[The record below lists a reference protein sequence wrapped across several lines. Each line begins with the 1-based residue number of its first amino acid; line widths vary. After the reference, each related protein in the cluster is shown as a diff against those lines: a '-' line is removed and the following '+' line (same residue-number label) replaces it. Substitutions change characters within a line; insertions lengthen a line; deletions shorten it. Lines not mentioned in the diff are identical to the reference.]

1 MNTISTYNVNAIR
14 NQFPILATQVYNK
27 PLVYLDN
34 GATTHKPQAVINS
47 IVNYYS
53 TLNSNVHR
61 GVHSLSQQATNAFD
75 AARATVQQFINAA
88 HPHEI
93 IFTKGATDSINT
105 VANAWGYTNLKAN
118 DVIVVSVM
126 EHHSNIVPWQMLC
139 NATGAILKY
148 ITLNDDLTLNLDS
161 LDQHLLQGNVKM
173 VAITHVSNVL
183 GITNSIDKIIAKAHI
198 NGALVLIDGCQAP
211 QHTIV
216 DVQFLDADFY
226 VFSAHKLYG
235 PTGVGI
241 LYGKEYLLNAMQPYQ
256 GGGGMIHAVSLDNGT
271 TYATLP
277 HKFEAG
283 TPNIAGNIALGA
295 AINYVQDIGITA
307 IEEYE
312 YELVSYAQQQ
322 LLLLPEVNMYAI
334 NSTKAGVISFNVANN
349 HPFDVGTLLDKQGVA
364 VRTGHHCC
372 QPLMQHLGIPGTIR
386 ASFAM
391 YNTQAEIDVFITALK
406 KAIGMLS

>member
-1 MNTISTYNVNAIR
+1 MTTTTYDITAIR
-14 NQFPILATQVYNK
+14 SAFPILATQVYNK

-34 GATTHKPQAVINS
+34 GATTQKPQAVINS

-61 GVHSLSQQATNAFD
+61 GVHSLSQQATTAFD
-75 AARATVQQFINAA
+75 SARTTVQQFINAA
-88 HPHEI
+88 YAHEI

-105 VANAWGYTNLKAN
+105 VATAWGIANLRKG
-118 DVIVVSVM
+118 DVVVISTM
-126 EHHSNIVPWQMLC
+126 EHHSNIVPWQMAC
-139 NATGAILKY
+139 NATGAVLKY

-161 LDQHLLQGNVKM
+161 LDEILAEGNVKLIS
-173 VAITHVSNVL
+173 VTHVSNVL
-183 GITNSIDKIIAKAHI
+183 GITNNIARIIAKARE
-198 NGALVLIDGCQAP
+198 NGALVMVDGCQAP
-211 QHTIV
+211 QHTVV
-216 DVQFLDADFY
+216 DIQFLDVDFY

-241 LYGKEYLLNAMQPYQ
+241 LYGKEALLNAMPPYQ
-256 GGGGMIHAVSLDNGT
+256 GGGGMIHTVSLDNGT

-283 TPNIAGNIALGA
+283 TPDIAGNIALGA
-295 AINYVQDIGITA
+295 AINYVQSIGIEA
-307 IEEYE
+307 IQEYE
-312 YELVSYAQQQ
+312 YELVNYAQQQ
-322 LLLLPEVNMYAI
+322 LLQLPEVTLYAA
-334 NSTKAGVISFNVANN
+334 SSDKAGVLSFNVANN

-372 QPLMQHLGIPGTIR
+372 QPLMHHLGVAGTIR

-391 YNTQAEIDVFITALK
+391 YNTPQEIDVFIISLK
-406 KAIGMLS
+406 KAIQMLS